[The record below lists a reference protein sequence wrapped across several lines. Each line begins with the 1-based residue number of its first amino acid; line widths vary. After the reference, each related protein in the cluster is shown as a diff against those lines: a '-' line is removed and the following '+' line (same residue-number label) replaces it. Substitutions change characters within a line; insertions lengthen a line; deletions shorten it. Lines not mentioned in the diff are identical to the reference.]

1 MTGQQEQSSF
11 PTTPAGGHMQ
21 HHRSNEAPSPGGPYS
36 HAVSAAGLVFLSGQ
50 RPQSPTDG
58 EIPDGVVAQARQVL
72 ANITSVLATCG
83 CTLAD
88 VVKVQVYLADLR
100 DFDRFNEVYQEFFQ
114 PPYPARTTVGSALR
128 GILVEIDVVSALPAP
143 ATPRSAPPTH

>member
-1 MTGQQEQSSF
+1 
-11 PTTPAGGHMQ
+11 MQ
-21 HHRSNEAPSPGGPYS
+21 HHQSNEAPTPGGPYS

-58 EIPDGVVAQARQVL
+58 EIPDGVGAQARQVL
-72 ANITSVLATCG
+72 ANITSVLRTCG

-88 VVKVQVYLADLR
+88 VVKVQIHLADLR
-100 DFDRFNEVYQEFFQ
+100 DFDRVNEVYQEFFR

-128 GILVEIDVVSALPAP
+128 GILVEIDVVAALSAPVAEG
-143 ATPRSAPPTH
+143 SAPPAH

>member
-1 MTGQQEQSSF
+1 
-11 PTTPAGGHMQ
+11 MQ
-21 HHRSNEAPSPGGPYS
+21 HHQSSEAPTPGGPYS

-58 EIPDGVVAQARQVL
+58 EIPAGLVAQARQVL
-72 ANITSVLATCG
+72 ANLSGVLRTCG

-88 VVKVQVYLADLR
+88 VVKVQVHLADLR
-100 DFDRFNEVYQEFFQ
+100 DFDAFNEVYREYFQ

-128 GILVEIDVVSALPAP
+128 GIIVEIDVVAALPAQGAP
-143 ATPRSAPPTH
+143 GVAPSAH